1 MSKQSSADWD
11 RVLSKLTTED
21 SPPKAHAGDK
31 LMIFFSGLVSLSLLS
46 GLSGVLLMFANRIII
61 NAWPSID
68 WLSPAIGYSD
78 AFWLSLIAW
87 GYVLVKSGATKGLKG
102 ER

>member
-1 MSKQSSADWD
+1 MSKESSADWD

-21 SPPKAHAGDK
+21 SSPKSNLGDK
-31 LMIFFSGLVSLSLLS
+31 FMVLFSGLMSLSALS
-46 GLSGVLLMFANRIII
+46 GLSALLLMFANRIIV

-68 WLSPAIGYSD
+68 WVSPAIGYSD
-78 AFWLSLIAW
+78 AFWLSLITW
-87 GYVLVKSGATKGLKG
+87 GFVLVKNGATKGLKA

>member
-1 MSKQSSADWD
+1 
-11 RVLSKLTTED
+11 
-21 SPPKAHAGDK
+21 
-31 LMIFFSGLVSLSLLS
+31 
-46 GLSGVLLMFANRIII
+46 MFANRIII

-87 GYVLVKSGATKGLKG
+87 GFVLVKSGATKGLKG